1 MCASPHIIIAF
12 FHIVFVSVSFPL
24 SKKASLLMVVHLFP
38 NNKSLPFRELF
49 ASYLVLSTIG
59 AYH

>member
-1 MCASPHIIIAF
+1 MCASPHVIIAF

-38 NNKSLPFRELF
+38 NNKSLPSENFLQ
-49 ASYLVLSTIG
+49 AI
-59 AYH
+59 